1 MAGSRSKE
9 EDARAAWK
17 EELRQ
22 AQQGAAAAAGEDSAA
37 RGGLAAADNDDDAID
52 VAPFF
57 NRAFECLRPGN
68 QLQSYYRYR
77 GGRGRGEGG
86 GQSANVGHGRRAVSD
101 DGGRGRHGA
110 IDLCGSKFAD
120 LMAVLRA
127 KLDRTRLEV
136 RSQDRHGLR
145 GALCA

>member
-22 AQQGAAAAAGEDSAA
+22 AQQGAAAAAGEDGAA

-77 GGRGRGEGG
+77 GGRGRGKEGANRPMLDMG
-86 GQSANVGHGRRAVSD
+86 AARFLTTGDGAGMEPLTCAGPSLPISWRFSAQSWTAQG
-101 DGGRGRHGA
+101 
-110 IDLCGSKFAD
+110 
-120 LMAVLRA
+120 
-127 KLDRTRLEV
+127 
-136 RSQDRHGLR
+136 
-145 GALCA
+145 